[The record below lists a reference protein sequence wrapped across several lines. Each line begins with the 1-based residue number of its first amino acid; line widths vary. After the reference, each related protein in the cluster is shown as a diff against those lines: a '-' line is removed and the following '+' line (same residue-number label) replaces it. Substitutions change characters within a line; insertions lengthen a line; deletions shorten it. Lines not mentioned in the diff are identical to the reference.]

1 MGCHLHL
8 TPSCILGRLQ
18 LTANLHQKKMIEA
31 CLAKQEVHSV
41 MTMKHFYLETTGVL
55 IEPVSDGKEFPVS
68 TLKISIF

>member
-1 MGCHLHL
+1 
-8 TPSCILGRLQ
+8 
-18 LTANLHQKKMIEA
+18 MIEA